1 MKKHLSLLTIFI
13 GGALIAPAED
23 RPLGDPL
30 PRFLQHLD
38 TNEDG
43 VIDEEE
49 RQAIAD
55 LRNKLRELSRK
66 SIDAD
71 QDGQIKREEV
81 EAARE
86 ILRIKIEE
94 RRFEMFLKIAGEDEL
109 MTIEEY
115 ATIPGSEDLPDFVFE
130 GIFDRLDTDGS
141 GDISFEEFFH
151 RLKPHHEPVKRRTR
165 QKTSE

>member
-86 ILRIKIEE
+86 ILRIKKSMNDLYVKYTGQTLKKIESAMD
-94 RRFEMFLKIAGEDEL
+94 RDTFLEADEAMKFGL
-109 MTIEEY
+109 V
-115 ATIPGSEDLPDFVFE
+115 DKVFE
-130 GIFDRLDTDGS
+130 TRPEGEEPADEKGS
-141 GDISFEEFFH
+141 GGAPE
-151 RLKPHHEPVKRRTR
+151 
-165 QKTSE
+165 

>member
-1 MKKHLSLLTIFI
+1 MKKTLSLLAAFV

-23 RPLGDPL
+23 RPSGDPL
-30 PRFLQHLD
+30 PRFLKQFD

-55 LRNKLRELSRK
+55 LRSNLRELSRK
-66 SIDAD
+66 SIDTN
-71 QDGQIKREEV
+71 QDGRIKREEV

-86 ILRIKIEE
+86 ILRMKIDE
-94 RRFEMFLKIAGEDEL
+94 RRLEMFQSIAGEDEL

-115 ATIPGSEDLPDFVFE
+115 ATIPGSENLPDFVFE

-141 GDISFEEFFH
+141 GDISVEEFLH
-151 RLKPHHEPVKRRTR
+151 RLKPHREPAKRRAR
-165 QKTSE
+165 Q